1 MRALKERR
9 YPEAER
15 LLKQAVAE
23 AGQIDPEG
31 PEQAEALGCLG
42 ALYMARREYD
52 LAEPFLTR
60 ALAIEEKVHGPESD
74 VVAATLNDLAIV
86 EMRRLQFDP
95 AENELDAAERLARRA
110 LALREKH
117 QGPDDPAT
125 ATVLNTLADVYF
137 RKKEY
142 DKAEPI
148 LARAL
153 AILEKA
159 VGPNHPEVART
170 LHIKALSLIDQS
182 LAAQAASLPT
192 IPLGLLP

>member
-1 MRALKERR
+1 
-9 YPEAER
+9 
-15 LLKQAVAE
+15 
-23 AGQIDPEG
+23 
-31 PEQAEALGCLG
+31 
-42 ALYMARREYD
+42 MARREYD

-86 EMRRLQFDP
+86 EIHRLQFDP
-95 AENELDAAERLARRA
+95 AVNQFDTAERLARRA

-125 ATVLNTLADVYF
+125 ATVLNTLAYSPLQES
-137 RKKEY
+137 KEY

-148 LARAL
+148 LARAQ
-153 AILEKA
+153 AILEKTL
-159 VGPNHPEVART
+159 GPNHPEVART

-182 LAAQAASLPT
+182 LAGRRLAPHDPSGPFSVTTRTWRQGAGGRGP
-192 IPLGLLP
+192 